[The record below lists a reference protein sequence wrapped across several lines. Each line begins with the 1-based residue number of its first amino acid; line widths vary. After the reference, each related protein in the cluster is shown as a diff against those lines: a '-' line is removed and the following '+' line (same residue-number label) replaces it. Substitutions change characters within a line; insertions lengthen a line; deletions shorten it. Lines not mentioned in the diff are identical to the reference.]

1 MPNRFMFLKM
11 FMRLRMKIT
20 NYKFIKSQSS
30 FNCSRI
36 VDGGRSDANFH
47 ILMRC
52 TKKP

>member
-1 MPNRFMFLKM
+1 
-11 FMRLRMKIT
+11 MKIT

-36 VDGGRSDANFH
+36 VDGGRSDANFN

-52 TKKP
+52 TKKNLNNIRICNYDLH